1 MRISVW
7 SSDVCSSD
15 LGEGYATALAVKARQ
30 AEFDAAYQD
39 LFKRAAASAST
50 PGAAPTPGQL
60 PSQAEQLRVCRSM
73 GPKPFQDWRTNI
85 ISADANKANNLKQ
98 DWELTST
105 AKMLLPNT
113 LLLQQE
119 VRPSRK

>member
-1 MRISVW
+1 MCFFFFKQKTAYEMRISDW

-15 LGEGYATALAVKARQ
+15 LGQAAGARDDKLRMRASAGEGYATALAVKARQ

-60 PSQAEQLRVCRSM
+60 PSQAEPLRVCRSM
-73 GPKPFQDWRTNI
+73 GTKPFQDRHI
-85 ISADANKANNLKQ
+85 GRAS
-98 DWELTST
+98 
-105 AKMLLPNT
+105 
-113 LLLQQE
+113 
-119 VRPSRK
+119 

>member
-1 MRISVW
+1 MTRRPPRFTRTDTLFPYTTLFRS
-7 SSDVCSSD
+7 
-15 LGEGYATALAVKARQ
+15 
-30 AEFDAAYQD
+30 EFDAADQD

-85 ISADANKANNLKQ
+85 ISGDANKADSLEQ
-98 DWELTST
+98 DWELNST
-105 AKMLLPNT
+105 AKM
-113 LLLQQE
+113 
-119 VRPSRK
+119 